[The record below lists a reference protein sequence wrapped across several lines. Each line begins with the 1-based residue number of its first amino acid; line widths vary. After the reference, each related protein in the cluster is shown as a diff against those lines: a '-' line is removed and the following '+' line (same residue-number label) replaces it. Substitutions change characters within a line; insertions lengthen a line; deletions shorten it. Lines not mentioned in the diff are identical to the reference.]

1 MRTCDR
7 QNLLSVHY
15 RSTNSHVI
23 SAVLHRHAIVLF
35 FNGHLNSDPDCV
47 VLPRS
52 FVGLLVWARV
62 SGTFQMTVRSALQD
76 VLFVPSTWFIVSA
89 DISS

>member
-23 SAVLHRHAIVLF
+23 SAVLDRHAIVHR
-35 FNGHLNSDPDCV
+35 HLNSDPDSV
-47 VLPRS
+47 VSPRS

-62 SGTFQMTVRSALQD
+62 SGTFQMSVRSALQD